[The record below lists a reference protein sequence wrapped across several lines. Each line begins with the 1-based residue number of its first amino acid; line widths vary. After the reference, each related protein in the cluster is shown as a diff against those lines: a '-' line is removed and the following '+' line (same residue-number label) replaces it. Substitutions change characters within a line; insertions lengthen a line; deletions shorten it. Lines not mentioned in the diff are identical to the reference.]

1 MSSTGN
7 ADKKKRDIL
16 TLGKGS
22 TQSLE
27 HTLSPEKMYSINFT
41 KKNTKFCLSLHYN
54 RDSPLVVNITEIIK
68 FKARDSGI
76 TSYKLCLGNISKDWS
91 VDNMKEAEL
100 KG

>member
-16 TLGKGS
+16 ILGKGS

-41 KKNTKFCLSLHYN
+41 KKK
-54 RDSPLVVNITEIIK
+54 
-68 FKARDSGI
+68 
-76 TSYKLCLGNISKDWS
+76 YKVL
-91 VDNMKEAEL
+91 L
-100 KG
+100 KLAL